1 MRSVW
6 ETDRDIGLH
15 EPIFL
20 GNEEKYVSEA
30 IRSTYVSSVG
40 PFVDRFEEDIARYT
54 GAKKAVAVVN
64 GTAALHISLLLAG
77 VREND
82 EVILPSL
89 TFAATANAV
98 MYCGAIPHFVD
109 SEDETLGIDPI
120 KLRQYLDEITEQ
132 DGGVTINKKT
142 KRRISV
148 IVPVH
153 VFGNPCKIDQI
164 LKIAIDFNLKVVE
177 DAAESLGSTYKGK
190 HTGTFGLLGAISFNG
205 NKIIT
210 TGGGGVI
217 LTDDE
222 KLAKQAKHLTTT
234 AKVPHKWEYVHDQ
247 LGYNYRM
254 PNLNAALGCAQL
266 EQLDSYLKFKR
277 ELFHKYKKII
287 TGYNEISLLEEYK
300 FAQSNYWLQT
310 IIFEREVNIMEVLK
324 AFDEYG
330 LKCRPIWKPL
340 HLLNYFPKSPRKTN
354 MNAEKMQNCAINIP
368 SMRLNN

>member
-1 MRSVW
+1 M
-6 ETDRDIGLH
+6 
-15 EPIFL
+15 
-20 GNEEKYVSEA
+20 
-30 IRSTYVSSVG
+30 
-40 PFVDRFEEDIARYT
+40 
-54 GAKKAVAVVN
+54 VN

-77 VREND
+77 VRYND

-89 TFAATANAV
+89 TFAATANAI

-109 SEDETLGIDPI
+109 SEEETLGIDPI
-120 KLRQYLDEITEQ
+120 NLRQYLEEISEQ

-148 IVPVH
+148 ILPVH
-153 VFGNPCKIDQI
+153 VFGNPCKID
-164 LKIAIDFNLKVVE
+164 KIVDVARDFNLKVVE

-254 PNLNAALGCAQL
+254 PNLNAAVGCAQL

-277 ELFHKYKKII
+277 ELFIEYKKII
-287 TGYNEISLLEEYK
+287 TGYNEIRLLEESK

-310 IIFEREVNIMEVLK
+310 IIFENDINVEEVIETFNDNGMS
-324 AFDEYG
+324 
-330 LKCRPIWKPL
+330 CRPAWKPL
-340 HLLNYFPKSPRKTN
+340 HLLSYMLDFPREI
-354 MNAEKMQNCAINIP
+354 MCVAESLNRRIINIP
-368 SMRLNN
+368 SMKK

>member
-1 MRSVW
+1 M
-6 ETDRDIGLH
+6 H
-15 EPIFL
+15 EPVFG
-20 GNEEKYVSEA
+20 GNEEKYLSEA

-54 GAKKAVAVVN
+54 GAKKAIAVVN

-82 EVILPSL
+82 EVIMPSL
-89 TFAATANAV
+89 TFAATANAI

-120 KLRQYLDEITEQ
+120 NLRQYLEEISEQ

-153 VFGNPCKIDQI
+153 VFGNPCKID
-164 LKIAIDFNLKVVE
+164 KIVEIAGNFNLKVVE

-266 EQLDSYLKFKR
+266 EKLDSYLKFKR
-277 ELFHKYKKII
+277 ELFHKYQKVI
-287 TGYNEISLLEEYK
+287 NEYAGIRLLEENK

-310 IIFEREVNIMEVLK
+310 IIFQNEISNKEILK
-324 AFDEYG
+324 AFDVSG

-340 HLLNYFPKSPRKTN
+340 HLLSYLSKFPQGV
-354 MNAEKMQNCAINIP
+354 MINLELIHKRIINLP
-368 SMRLNN
+368 SMKLSNHKVI